1 MINQLYFLNNLKIK
15 FKFISLLIIM
25 NNTSDL
31 ILTFIIILLII
42 YNVIILPKLNEKD
55 LELFKNIYI
64 RGIIIICIVVG
75 GYYNSL
81 LSLIFSISFVLTHD
95 RLNKVIHK

>member
-1 MINQLYFLNNLKIK
+1 
-15 FKFISLLIIM
+15 M

-31 ILTFIIILLII
+31 IKTFIIILVII

-64 RGIIIICIVVG
+64 RGIIIISIVSI
-75 GYYNSL
+75 GYYNAL

-95 RLNKVIHK
+95 RLNKVIRK

>member
-1 MINQLYFLNNLKIK
+1 
-15 FKFISLLIIM
+15 M

-31 ILTFIIILLII
+31 IQTFIIILLII

-64 RGIIIICIVVG
+64 RGIIIICIVAG

-95 RLNKVIHK
+95 RLNKVIRK